1 VHSYAPD
8 GPSVSGKTLREGR
21 RFTSGRPHHGVAHDR
36 RPHHTG
42 HTPRSSAHDDTIVLN
57 LVGGQHLHFG
67 PEPPTDGNP
76 NWIKTVPGR
85 NWFAALRL
93 YGPTQ
98 EFFDRAWTP
107 GDITKT

>member
-1 VHSYAPD
+1 
-8 GPSVSGKTLREGR
+8 
-21 RFTSGRPHHGVAHDR
+21 
-36 RPHHTG
+36 
-42 HTPRSSAHDDTIVLN
+42 
-57 LVGGQHLHFG
+57 VGGQHLHFG

>member
-1 VHSYAPD
+1 M
-8 GPSVSGKTLREGR
+8 
-21 RFTSGRPHHGVAHDR
+21 
-36 RPHHTG
+36 
-42 HTPRSSAHDDTIVLN
+42 
-57 LVGGQHLHFG
+57 GGQHLHFG

-98 EFFDRAWTP
+98 EFFDRAWIKETSP
-107 GDITKT
+107 KPEPPRWGKTFCQSVGRST